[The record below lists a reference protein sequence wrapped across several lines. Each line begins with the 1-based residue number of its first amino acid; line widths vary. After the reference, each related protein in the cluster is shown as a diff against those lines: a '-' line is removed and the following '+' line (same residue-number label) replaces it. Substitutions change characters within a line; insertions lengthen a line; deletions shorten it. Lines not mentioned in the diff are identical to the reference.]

1 MYGPSGNYFKRLRF
15 LSSPNVSLEFVPGN
29 IWTLGKTKLAVSFE
43 TIH

>member
-1 MYGPSGNYFKRLRF
+1 MRLP
-15 LSSPNVSLEFVPGN
+15 SSPNGSLELFPGN